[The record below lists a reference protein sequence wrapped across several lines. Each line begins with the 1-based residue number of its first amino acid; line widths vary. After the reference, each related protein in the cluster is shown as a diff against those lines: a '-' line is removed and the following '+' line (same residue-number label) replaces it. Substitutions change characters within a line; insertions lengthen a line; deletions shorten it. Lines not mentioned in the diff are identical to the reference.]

1 MKFKEFVKTFVNTT
15 KITIAN
21 LETYKELTG
30 VAKKAQLDLTITN
43 WVNVFLKDEKLNVFV
58 KWIIKT
64 FVIKNI
70 PDITQ
75 AIFDLIKSRV
85 EGITAEKAA

>member
-1 MKFKEFVKTFVNTT
+1 MKFKEFIKTFADTT

-30 VAKKAQLDLTITN
+30 ETKKAQLDLTITN
-43 WVNVFLKDEKLNVFV
+43 WVNVFLEGNNLNVIA
-58 KWIIKT
+58 KWVIKT

-70 PDITQ
+70 PAITQ

-85 EGITAEKAA
+85 EGITK